1 MARRWRRER
10 QAQSDERVL
19 RLAQLRLAVRMARE
33 DLVVLAHRIDD
44 CPPWLDGDASQE
56 WKLAAGRYAAA
67 RHALGRVVS
76 LADALHVHSELQE
89 AWFHLAR
96 SDAFAFDEV
105 PPSSSDPCYFD
116 PKHGPATAETEWLDV
131 GAVRVCRDDAERVAA
146 GLAPRRRLVALTA
159 FTDQADTSAWSR
171 LMAAHAR
178 GGGYAQGALY
188 AGRAD
193 PLIV

>member
-10 QAQSDERVL
+10 QASSDERAL
-19 RLAQLRLAVRMARE
+19 RLAQLRLAMRMARA
-33 DLVVLAHRIDD
+33 DLVVLAQRLDD
-44 CPPWLDGDASQE
+44 CPPWLAGDAAQE
-56 WKLAAGRYAAA
+56 WKLAAGRYAGARAA
-67 RHALGRVVS
+67 LARVVS
-76 LADALHVHSELQE
+76 LADALHVHTELQE

-96 SDAFAFDEV
+96 SDAFAYDEV
-105 PPSSSDPCYFD
+105 PPSSSEPCFFD
-116 PKHGPATAETEWLDV
+116 PRHGPATTETEWLDAGV
-131 GAVRVCRDDAERVAA
+131 VRVCRDDAERVAA
-146 GLAPRRRLVALTA
+146 GLAPRRRLVAPTA
-159 FTDQADTSAWSR
+159 FTDQTDTSAWQR